1 MFGWMRKWSATFR
14 PRPDYSDNQIRP
26 MMKAILF
33 SFSLS
38 FTLFVCACQPKDSQV
53 ATTSSGERWKLVEVR
68 YASMIA
74 GQSDKSVPLPYE
86 EMLELKSD
94 RTFSRQRST
103 GYAATGTYAVK
114 RYAPDDYGIL
124 ATFDD
129 KTLSYHELP
138 DFRQHS
144 FTEGQVYFRQLEPNV
159 LVESY
164 VAADGPA
171 FYYHRVQ
178 GEE

>member
-1 MFGWMRKWSATFR
+1 M
-14 PRPDYSDNQIRP
+14 
-26 MMKAILF
+26 
-33 SFSLS
+33 
-38 FTLFVCACQPKDSQV
+38 
-53 ATTSSGERWKLVEVR
+53 R
-68 YASMIA
+68 YANMMA

-86 EMLELKSD
+86 EILELNSD
-94 RTFSRQRST
+94 STFKRHRST
-103 GYAATGTYAVK
+103 GYEATGTYTVK

-124 ATFDD
+124 ATFND

-138 DFRQHS
+138 DFRQDS

-159 LVESY
+159 LVENY

-178 GEE
+178 DRE